1 MQLMLLQLDNP
12 QTLTIFDEQT
22 NKAISDGRV
31 SERSERVFT
40 EIFIPCY
47 LVAIFAGPNPGS
59 HHVVA
64 YLSMQICGFSWL
76 SAFLCFR
83 LSSFY
88 PMDWS
93 SATTRSESKQPPLS
107 RMENLGPISCCHRW
121 SIGARH
127 GQVGDSH
134 RYIGTTSTAQV
145 SMESFGGEMCD
156 VEWSLNIGM

>member
-88 PMDWS
+88 PMD
-93 SATTRSESKQPPLS
+93 
-107 RMENLGPISCCHRW
+107 
-121 SIGARH
+121 
-127 GQVGDSH
+127 
-134 RYIGTTSTAQV
+134 
-145 SMESFGGEMCD
+145 
-156 VEWSLNIGM
+156 